1 MTQKK
6 VRLTDDEW
14 RERLTPEQYE
24 IARRGA
30 TERAFTGRY
39 YDSKETGMYHCV
51 CCDAPLFSSQT
62 KYDSGSGWPSF
73 TSPEQPENLRFEFD
87 ESYGVRRVEVR
98 CAVCDAHLGHVFDD
112 GPTEEGKRF
121 CINSASLDLKKPD
134 ADHKGSADDATAG
147 KGTAES

>member
-6 VRLTDDEW
+6 VRLTDDKW
-14 RERLTPEQYE
+14 REKLTPEQYE

-39 YDSKETGMYHCV
+39 YDSKETGMYCCV

-73 TSPEQPENLRFEFD
+73 TSPERPENLRFEFD

-112 GPTEEGKRF
+112 GPTEDGKRF
-121 CINSASLDLKKPD
+121 CINSASLDLKKMQAGGKDPGKD
-134 ADHKGSADDATAG
+134 AATA
-147 KGTAES
+147 KGGADS